1 MEEVPGFTRSLAAG
15 SVRHWST
22 LGLFAVCA
30 FVIVHWIVLKDTAM
44 LNANMVPAPALCAS
58 QDDMYDTA
66 TRLCRLG
73 NKYAFWYLKHKD
85 WVQCA
90 PNLPGFSMLRSG
102 VDDSGNFWYKF
113 QNSREIRN
121 FYDTCIPECATDEV
135 LSMHA
140 CWCASAC
147 VRVHQ
152 ARMLMRIT
160 IPNTRVMQDTFHSS
174 KDLCLV
180 TDQVLLSFLAGD
192 AGGTC
197 AKNTLGET
205 AIRTATQSVAGAR
218 QYWYAPDASIKV
230 RKLLE
235 SCHAQCASDDVPLP
249 QDDTHCQVMNIVG
262 IEFLISKGT
271 SRNLRCDE
279 RMPGRRYI
287 SHMGTTSRTKAAFQ
301 YPKVFGAAVEQFYLS
316 CYKGYGDKSK
326 TVTRGIPHSA
336 ETVKGRSLGADARRQ
351 RRAKDRK
358 LWEEA
363 AEIDQY

>member
-140 CWCASAC
+140 FWCASAC
-147 VRVHQ
+147 VRIGQRYQTPASNRTHSTR
-152 ARMLMRIT
+152 AR
-160 IPNTRVMQDTFHSS
+160 
-174 KDLCLV
+174 
-180 TDQVLLSFLAGD
+180 
-192 AGGTC
+192 TC
-197 AKNTLGET
+197 AWS
-205 AIRTATQSVAGAR
+205 RTR
-218 QYWYAPDASIKV
+218 F
-230 RKLLE
+230 
-235 SCHAQCASDDVPLP
+235 SCHFWRA
-249 QDDTHCQVMNIVG
+249 
-262 IEFLISKGT
+262 
-271 SRNLRCDE
+271 
-279 RMPGRRYI
+279 MPVAPVQKI
-287 SHMGTTSRTKAAFQ
+287 
-301 YPKVFGAAVEQFYLS
+301 L
-316 CYKGYGDKSK
+316 
-326 TVTRGIPHSA
+326 
-336 ETVKGRSLGADARRQ
+336 
-351 RRAKDRK
+351 
-358 LWEEA
+358 
-363 AEIDQY
+363 